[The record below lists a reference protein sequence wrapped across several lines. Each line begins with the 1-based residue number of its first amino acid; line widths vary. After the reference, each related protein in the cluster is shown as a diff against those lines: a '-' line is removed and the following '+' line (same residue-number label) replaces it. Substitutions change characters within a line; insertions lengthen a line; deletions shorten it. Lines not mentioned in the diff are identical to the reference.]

1 MQRGRF
7 IFTTL
12 FALAAASARVAMAQT
27 PIVSS
32 DFTLQDM
39 KRLPTNWVLNGF
51 AGLEINPTGS
61 GPAVDLAIAHNTGNN
76 TSSAWTNDTFSV
88 PSFTMWADIN
98 VDFKPHTTTA
108 AGVSAD
114 CPADGFTLAFAN
126 TTSPYAIGHGGGSLG
141 LFGNPDDIP
150 AFIGFE
156 INTWYGQSIDDTS
169 GCSTHKNLT
178 FAFEDVGDNSN
189 DRGDQGDV
197 NSGGGK
203 VGQVTAPDALQTGLI
218 NGGWYRYQWNADSAT
233 GKMGAYLTG
242 LEDKNKAVQNMKLVE
257 VTFASGAPKF
267 NFKGRFGFTA
277 GTGGGTDGV
286 HIAQVVVVS
295 PAVAPGTAPPTTPV
309 APAAGTTPAP
319 TAGQ

>member
-1 MQRGRF
+1 MHRGRF
-7 IFTTL
+7 VFAV
-12 FALAAASARVAMAQT
+12 ALALVAASAQAAAP
-27 PIVSS
+27 PIVST

-39 KRLPTNWVLNGF
+39 KRLPTNWTFNGF
-51 AGLEINPTGS
+51 AGLEANPTGS
-61 GPAVDLAIAHNTGNN
+61 GPAIDLAIAKNTGGN

-126 TTSPYAIGHGGGSLG
+126 TTTPYAIGHGGGSLG

-169 GCSTHKNLT
+169 GCSTHKNVT

-189 DRGDQGDV
+189 DRSDQGDAT
-197 NSGGGK
+197 NGGGK
-203 VGQVTAPDALQTGLI
+203 VAQVTAPDALQQNGLI
-218 NGGWYRYQWNADSAT
+218 NGGWFRYQWDVDTTT
-233 GKMGAYLTG
+233 GKMDTYLTG
-242 LEDKNKAVQNMKLVE
+242 LEDKNKAVQNMKLDE
-257 VTFASGAPKF
+257 VTFASSAPKM

-286 HIAQVVVVS
+286 HIAQVIVVS
-295 PAVAPGTAPPTTPV
+295 PAVAPGTT
-309 APAAGTTPAP
+309 P